1 MTRGFVRRL
10 LAGLGL
16 IVAGALLVALVYR
29 PEMPPG
35 ARLAVAGAFAAC
47 IFGGLAIILAGW
59 TGLAC
64 GVCCGVGIAMTYA
77 NQALEQP
84 LSGLVTVAG
93 LLILISAP
101 MATGVPGRIRA
112 RFFKREKEPIR
123 TPAQKPKATRPEE
136 EIDALLLRSGLW
148 IYQYLREGDRIYAA
162 RVLSIMDAN
171 SEKPLLTSA
180 ADYVPAKG
188 SFVLDVADLAGVQRR
203 MGTDGE
209 YVRIRRRGGGSMPWC
224 ELVSGQGAEADA
236 QLARVF
242 AGIPVEWKAGKPPK
256 RASAAGKRFFTG
268 DRKAVYRRR
277 TRTKK
282 ERRYEWLCRGLL
294 AASLACQLM
303 WLFVELD
310 YRVLCA
316 ANLILALSLFL
327 TYFHDIRVGIRGGKD
342 ARERRWVDRML
353 LPTMALVLR
362 TLLDFNLDNALQLL
376 APALVLAALL
386 ALSALLVC
394 GGVKRGLAGALACMT
409 LLYAPAA
416 AVQLNALLNDGRNA
430 VKQPT
435 PIVDMDVSEG
445 SRSPTRYTLTL
456 SVPGGER
463 RVRVRQEL
471 YDALQVGG
479 EVLLVTE
486 TGPLGIAYSYVNE
499 VPEGGS

>member
-1 MTRGFVRRL
+1 MTRRFIWRL
-10 LAGLGL
+10 LAGLAL
-16 IVAGALLVALVYR
+16 IAVGVLILVFAYR

-35 ARLAVAGAFAAC
+35 VRLLFAGGFAVCA
-47 IFGGLAIILAGW
+47 FGGLATVFAGW
-59 TGLAC
+59 RGLAC
-64 GVCCGVGIAMTYA
+64 GACCGVGIAMMYA

-84 LSGLVTVAG
+84 LSGFVTIAG
-93 LLILISAP
+93 LLILIASPAALEKP
-101 MATGVPGRIRA
+101 GKIRALFSRGKKRAPGRPSIRRNAA
-112 RFFKREKEPIR
+112 RS
-123 TPAQKPKATRPEE
+123 EE
-136 EIDALLLRSGLW
+136 EEKALLLRSGLW

-162 RVLSIMDAN
+162 RVIAITDES
-171 SEKPLLTSA
+171 SEKPLLRSA

-188 SFVLDVADLAGVQRR
+188 SFILDVDDIVGVQRR

-209 YVRIRRRGGGSMPWC
+209 YVRIRRRSGGYMPWC
-224 ELVSGQGAEADA
+224 ELLSRQGAEADA
-236 QLARVF
+236 QLMRVF

-277 TRTKK
+277 THTKK
-282 ERRYEWLCRGLL
+282 ERRYEQLCRGLT
-294 AASLACQLM
+294 AASIACQLM

-316 ANLILALSLFL
+316 ANLILAPSLFL
-327 TYFHDIRVGIRGGKD
+327 TYFHDMRVGIRGGKD
-342 ARERRWVDRML
+342 ARERRWVDRVL

-376 APALVLAALL
+376 VPAGVLAALL

-394 GGVKRGLAGALACMT
+394 GGAKRALAGALACMT

-435 PIVDMDVSEG
+435 PIVDMYVSKG

-463 RVRVRQEL
+463 RVRVTQEL
-471 YDALQVGG
+471 YDALQVGSK
-479 EVLLVTE
+479 VLLVTD
-486 TGPLGIAYSYVNE
+486 TGPLGITYSYVHE
-499 VPEGGS
+499 ALEGGS

>member
-16 IVAGALLVALVYR
+16 IAAGALLIVLVYR

-47 IFGGLAIILAGW
+47 AFGGLAVIFAGW

-64 GVCCGVGIAMTYA
+64 GVCSGVGIAMLQA

-84 LSGLVTVAG
+84 LSGFVTVAG

-101 MATGVPGRIRA
+101 MATGVLGRIRA
-112 RFFKREKEPIR
+112 RFLEREKGHIR
-123 TPAQKPKATRPEE
+123 TPARKPKAARPGKEGR
-136 EIDALLLRSGLW
+136 ALLLRSGLW
-148 IYQYLREGDRIYAA
+148 IYQYLREGDRIYVA
-162 RVLSIMDAN
+162 RVVSITDAN

-180 ADYVPAKG
+180 ADYAPAKG

-209 YVRIRRRGGGSMPWC
+209 YVRIRRRSGGSMPWC

-236 QLARVF
+236 QLVRVF

-256 RASAAGKRFFTG
+256 RASAAGKRFFAD
-268 DRKAVYRRR
+268 DRRAVYRRR

-282 ERRYEWLCRGLL
+282 ARRYERLCRGLMT
-294 AASLACQLM
+294 ASLVCQLL

-316 ANLILALSLFL
+316 ANLILAPILFL
-327 TYFHDIRVGIRGGKD
+327 TYFHDIRAGIPGGKD

-376 APALVLAALL
+376 APTLVLAALL

-394 GGVKRGLAGALACMT
+394 GGIKRGLAGALACMT

-435 PIVDMDVSEG
+435 PIVDMSLSKG

-456 SVPGGER
+456 SVPDGER
-463 RVRVRQEL
+463 RVRVAQEL
-471 YDALQVGG
+471 YDALQLGG
-479 EVLLVTE
+479 EVLLVTD
-486 TGPLGIAYSYVNE
+486 TGPLGITYSYVRE
-499 VPEGGS
+499 AAEGGS